1 MICIIVLLGDLSV
14 AEEGDEAGEGQPKQ
28 QDRRHNS
35 GKSLKI
41 LIFFIPILSRLP
53 VKSDCLR
60 KKTYLKHVT
69 M

>member
-41 LIFFIPILSRLP
+41 LIL
-53 VKSDCLR
+53 
-60 KKTYLKHVT
+60 
-69 M
+69 

>member
-41 LIFFIPILSRLP
+41 LIFLYLSLADYLLKVTVYAKKRILN
-53 VKSDCLR
+53 
-60 KKTYLKHVT
+60 